1 MAADRSH
8 SITPRTREVG
18 RERRERRIGSGG
30 RERGREGMRVR

>member
-18 RERRERRIGSGG
+18 RERREMDGEW
-30 RERGREGMRVR
+30 REREG